1 MMPSP
6 RDKRAPSSPAR
17 TSRWAGVSPP
27 SDDHE
32 VTRAPY
38 ASRSLVGRGC
48 CIINRRTVRCISKSY
63 DCKVPNFRKALALNE
78 MAKDDLTTLDA
89 ANVLRGGVVEFSEEV
104 NRTWRYRVRTSR
116 MTFVVAFRSEH
127 ALSVVT

>member
-1 MMPSP
+1 MLKHPL
-6 RDKRAPSSPAR
+6 DNEAAKRLIVQVLK
-17 TSRWAGVSPP
+17 TGM
-27 SDDHE
+27 
-32 VTRAPY
+32 VTF
-38 ASRSLVGRGC
+38 SGH
-48 CIINRRTVRCISKSY
+48 
-63 DCKVPNFRKALALNE
+63 ALNE

-127 ALSVVT
+127 ALSVVTAWRKHR